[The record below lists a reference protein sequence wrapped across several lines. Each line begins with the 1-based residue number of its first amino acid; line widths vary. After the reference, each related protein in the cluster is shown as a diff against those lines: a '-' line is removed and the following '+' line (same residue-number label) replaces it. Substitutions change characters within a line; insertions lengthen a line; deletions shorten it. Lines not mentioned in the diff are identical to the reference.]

1 MALYAR
7 NPGTPDPSLSAQR
20 GDNPFYPISEADIV
34 LNLCVECFHE
44 TATEMRSSNYVGI
57 RGTGVLP
64 NKNK

>member
-7 NPGTPDPSLSAQR
+7 NPQTKLPAAQR

-44 TATEMRSSNYVGI
+44 TATEMRASNYVGI

-64 NKNK
+64 NKAPAQ